1 MRTTSPSKMMNK
13 NKLAY
18 IKLNNKLKWQIR
30 REISIREKSKAAR
43 DLLFQLASVERETL
57 SN

>member
-13 NKLAY
+13 TKLAN
-18 IKLNNKLKWQIR
+18 IKLKNKLKWQIR

-43 DLLFQLASVERETL
+43 DLRFQLASVERKTL

>member
-1 MRTTSPSKMMNK
+1 MRTTLSSKMMNK
-13 NKLAY
+13 NKLAN
-18 IKLNNKLKWQIR
+18 IKLNNKLKLQIR

-43 DLLFQLASVERETL
+43 DLLFQLASVERKTL